1 MKSKDHEIF
10 HHHLFSAKTQRTIVN
25 FFKRRV
31 GKTFSPAT
39 FLPSESQSNSMQDQG
54 FLKLA
59 GQQGCVCHLSWSL
72 RPTLTS
78 PERWQ
83 LNISTIGAQ
92 LLWQERPQGDHIEL
106 MFRQHHQDI
115 SFADQHWE
123 RVDSFQFG
131 VDYVN
136 CEQGTDSGYCL
147 CYCLHGRCMSECTV
161 IVSKLPVLTITIQ
174 VMRWAGQES
183 VTDGAQEEES
193 RMQVEC
199 CGTLK
204 NEGWWIICWP
214 SSQED

>member
-1 MKSKDHEIF
+1 MSSIMKPTSNTD
-10 HHHLFSAKTQRTIVN
+10 FSRKVTVEHFYHWGSASA
-25 FFKRRV
+25 
-31 GKTFSPAT
+31 FS
-39 FLPSESQSNSMQDQG
+39 F
-54 FLKLA
+54 
-59 GQQGCVCHLSWSL
+59 
-72 RPTLTS
+72 
-78 PERWQ
+78 
-83 LNISTIGAQ
+83 
-92 LLWQERPQGDHIEL
+92 QGDHIEL

-174 VMRWAGQES
+174 VMRERWAGQES